1 MKKKIKNYLT
11 KFSDLKGLAS
21 IGFADSV
28 GSGIT
33 AIFWFFIASQLST
46 SSYGE
51 IHYYLGIAGLAQIIS
66 LIGNSNVVT
75 VYAAK
80 NVKIISTI
88 FSISLIAGFISSLVV
103 IILLARIDAALLI
116 FGYIIMDLSTGVLLG
131 RKLFKK
137 YLIFILLQKSLTLV
151 IGIGFY
157 FIFGEQGIIFA
168 LILSYLPYIIIVVKE
183 LKKEKIIFSQLK
195 QKKDFIIN
203 NYLTNLSG
211 SFSGQIDKI
220 IIAPLLGFE
229 LLGNYALA
237 LQFYVVLMVFSSI
250 VFKYILPQDSSGIK
264 NKNLKKVTIL
274 ISILIAILSSIFLPI
289 VIPHLFP
296 QYIETVD
303 AIQIISFS
311 VIPGT
316 ISMLYTSK
324 FLALEKS
331 KYVLMSKILTIVIM
345 IIGFITLGPIFG
357 IIGLAITLVISTSAD
372 AFYLV
377 LVNKFRERNNE

>member
-1 MKKKIKNYLT
+1 MNKDKKLWGKILGI
-11 KFSDLKGLAS
+11 KGLAS
-21 IGFADSV
+21 IGFADTI

-33 AIFWFFIASQLST
+33 AIFWFFIASQLS
-46 SSYGE
+46 SSAYGE
-51 IHYYLGIAGLAQIIS
+51 IHYYLGIAGIAQIIS
-66 LIGNSNVVT
+66 LIGNSNVLS

-80 NVKIISTI
+80 NVKIISTL
-88 FSISLIAGFISSLVV
+88 FFISLIAGFISSLVV

-131 RKLFKK
+131 RKLYKK
-137 YLIFILLQKSLTLV
+137 YLVFILLQKILTLV
-151 IGIGFY
+151 IGVGFY
-157 FIFGEQGIIFA
+157 LIFGDQSIIFA
-168 LILSYLPYIIIVVKE
+168 LILSYLPFIIIVGKE

-195 QKKDFIIN
+195 QRKDFIIN
-203 NYLTNLSG
+203 NYFSNLSG
-211 SFSGQIDKI
+211 SFAGQIDKI

-237 LQFYVVLMVFSSI
+237 LQFFVVLMVFSGI

-264 NKNLKKVTIL
+264 NENLKKATIL

-289 VIPHLFP
+289 IILHLFP
-296 QYIETVD
+296 QYIETID

-331 KYVLMSKILTIVIM
+331 KYILISKIFSIVIM
-345 IIGFITLGPIFG
+345 ITGFMILGPIFG
-357 IIGLAITLVISTSAD
+357 IIGLAITLLISTSVE
-372 AFYLV
+372 AFYLI
-377 LVNKFRERNNE
+377 LVNKFRERNNL

>member
-1 MKKKIKNYLT
+1 MNKNKKLWGKILG
-11 KFSDLKGLAS
+11 FKGLAS
-21 IGFADSV
+21 IGFADTV
-28 GSGIT
+28 GNGIT
-33 AIFWFFIASQLST
+33 AIFWFFIASQISS

-51 IHYYLGIAGLAQIIS
+51 IHYYLGIAGIAQIIS
-66 LIGNSNVVT
+66 LIGNSNVLS

-80 NVKIISTI
+80 NVKIISTL
-88 FSISLIAGFISSLVV
+88 FFISLIAGFISSLIV

-137 YLIFILLQKSLTLV
+137 YLMFILLQKILTLV
-151 IGIGFY
+151 IGVGFY
-157 FIFGEQGIIFA
+157 FIFGEQSIIFA
-168 LILSYLPYIIIVVKE
+168 LILSYLPCIIIVGKE

-195 QKKDFIIN
+195 QRKDFLIN
-203 NYLTNLSG
+203 NYFSKLSG
-211 SFSGQIDKI
+211 SFAGQIDKI

-237 LQFYVVLMVFSSI
+237 LQFYVVLMIFSGI

-264 NKNLKKVTIL
+264 NENLKKGTIL
-274 ISILIAILSSIFLPI
+274 ISILIAILSSIFLPN
-289 VIPHLFP
+289 VIFHLFP
-296 QYIETVD
+296 QYIETID

-331 KYVLMSKILTIVIM
+331 KYVLTSKIISIVIM
-345 IIGFITLGPIFG
+345 ITGFMTLGPILG
-357 IIGLAITLVISTSAD
+357 IIGLSITLVITTSVEAC
-372 AFYLV
+372 YLV
-377 LVNKFRERNNE
+377 LVNKFVERNNG

>member
-1 MKKKIKNYLT
+1 MNKNKKLWGKILG
-11 KFSDLKGLAS
+11 FKGLAS
-21 IGFADSV
+21 IGFADTV
-28 GSGIT
+28 GNGIT
-33 AIFWFFIASQLST
+33 AIFWFFIASQISS

-51 IHYYLGIAGLAQIIS
+51 IHYYLGIAGIAQIIS
-66 LIGNSNVVT
+66 LIGNSNVLS

-80 NVKIISTI
+80 NVKIISTL
-88 FSISLIAGFISSLVV
+88 FFISLIAGFISSLIV

-137 YLIFILLQKSLTLV
+137 YLMFILLQKILTLV
-151 IGIGFY
+151 IGVGFY
-157 FIFGEQGIIFA
+157 FIFGEQSIIFA
-168 LILSYLPYIIIVVKE
+168 LILSYLPCIIIVGKE

-195 QKKDFIIN
+195 QRKDFLIN
-203 NYLTNLSG
+203 NYFSKLSG
-211 SFSGQIDKI
+211 SFAGQIDKI

-237 LQFYVVLMVFSSI
+237 LQFYVVLMIFSGI

-264 NKNLKKVTIL
+264 NENLKKGTIL
-274 ISILIAILSSIFLPI
+274 ISILIAILSSIFLPN
-289 VIPHLFP
+289 VIFHLFP
-296 QYIETVD
+296 QYIETID

-331 KYVLMSKILTIVIM
+331 KYVLTSKIISIVIM
-345 IIGFITLGPIFG
+345 ITGFMTLGPILG
-357 IIGLAITLVISTSAD
+357 IIGLSITLVISTSVEAC
-372 AFYLV
+372 YLV
-377 LVNKFRERNNE
+377 LVNKFVERNNG

>member
-1 MKKKIKNYLT
+1 MNKDRKLWEKILG
-11 KFSDLKGLAS
+11 LKGLAS
-21 IGFADSV
+21 IGFADTI

-33 AIFWFFIASQLST
+33 AIFWFFIASQLSS

-51 IHYYLGIAGLAQIIS
+51 IHYYLGIAGVAQIIS
-66 LIGNSNVVT
+66 LIGNSNVLS

-80 NVKIISTI
+80 NVKIISTL
-88 FSISLIAGFISSLVV
+88 FFISLIAGFISSLVV

-137 YLIFILLQKSLTLV
+137 YTIFILLQKILTLV

-157 FIFGEQGIIFA
+157 FSFGEQSIIFA
-168 LILSYLPYIIIVVKE
+168 LVLSYLPYIIIVGKE
-183 LKKEKIIFSQLK
+183 LKKDKIIFSQLK
-195 QKKDFIIN
+195 ERKDFIIN
-203 NYLTNLSG
+203 NYFTNLSG
-211 SFSGQIDKI
+211 SFAGQIDKI

-237 LQFYVVLMVFSSI
+237 LQFYVVLMIFSGI
-250 VFKYILPQDSSGIK
+250 VFKYILTQDSSGIK
-264 NKNLKKVTIL
+264 NKNLKKGILL
-274 ISILIAILSSIFLPI
+274 ISILIAILSSIFLPM

-296 QYIETVD
+296 QYIETID

-316 ISMLYTSK
+316 ITMIYTSK

-331 KYVLMSKILTIVIM
+331 KYVLISKIFSIVIM
-345 IIGFITLGPIFG
+345 VTGFMTLGPIFG
-357 IIGLAITLVISTSAD
+357 IMGLSITLVIATSVD
-372 AFYLV
+372 ALYLL
-377 LVNKFRERNNE
+377 LVNKFGEINNE

>member
-11 KFSDLKGLAS
+11 KFSDLNGLVS
-21 IGFADSV
+21 IGFADSI

-88 FSISLIAGFISSLVV
+88 FFISLIAGFISSLVV

-168 LILSYLPYIIIVVKE
+168 LILSYLPYIIIVGKE
-183 LKKEKIIFSQLK
+183 LKKDKIIFSQLK
-195 QKKDFIIN
+195 ERKDFIIN
-203 NYLTNLSG
+203 NYFTNLSG
-211 SFSGQIDKI
+211 SFAGQIDKI

-237 LQFYVVLMVFSSI
+237 LQFYVVLMIFSGI
-250 VFKYILPQDSSGIK
+250 VFKYILTQDSSGIK
-264 NKNLKKVTIL
+264 NKNLKKGILL
-274 ISILIAILSSIFLPI
+274 ISILIAILSSIFLPM

-296 QYIETVD
+296 QYIETID

-316 ISMLYTSK
+316 ITMIYTSK

-331 KYVLMSKILTIVIM
+331 KYVLISKIFSIVIM
-345 IIGFITLGPIFG
+345 VTGFMTLGPIFG
-357 IIGLAITLVISTSAD
+357 IMGLSITLVIATSVD
-372 AFYLV
+372 ALYLL
-377 LVNKFRERNNE
+377 LVNKFGEINNE

>member
-1 MKKKIKNYLT
+1 MNKDRKLWEKILG
-11 KFSDLKGLAS
+11 LKGLAS
-21 IGFADSV
+21 IGFADII

-33 AIFWFFIASQLST
+33 AIFWFFIASQLSS

-51 IHYYLGIAGLAQIIS
+51 IHYYLGIAGVAQIIS
-66 LIGNSNVVT
+66 LIGNSNVLS

-80 NVKIISTI
+80 NVKIISTL
-88 FSISLIAGFISSLVV
+88 FFISLIAGFISSLVV

-137 YLIFILLQKSLTLV
+137 YLMFILLQKILTLV

-157 FIFGEQGIIFA
+157 FIFGEQSIIFA
-168 LILSYLPYIIIVVKE
+168 LILSYLPYIIIVGKE

-195 QKKDFIIN
+195 QRKDFIIN
-203 NYLTNLSG
+203 NYFSNLSG
-211 SFSGQIDKI
+211 SFAGQIDKI

-237 LQFYVVLMVFSSI
+237 LQFFVVLMVFSGI

-264 NKNLKKVTIL
+264 NENLKKGTIL

-289 VIPHLFP
+289 VILHLFP
-296 QYIETVD
+296 QYIETID
-303 AIQIISFS
+303 AIQIISFC

-331 KYVLMSKILTIVIM
+331 KYVLMSKIFSIVIM
-345 IIGFITLGPIFG
+345 ITGFMTLGPIFG
-357 IIGLAITLVISTSAD
+357 IIGLSITLVISTSVE

-377 LVNKFRERNNE
+377 LVNKFRERNNG

>member
-1 MKKKIKNYLT
+1 MNKNKKLWGKILG
-11 KFSDLKGLAS
+11 FKGLAS
-21 IGFADSV
+21 IGFADTV
-28 GSGIT
+28 GNGIT
-33 AIFWFFIASQLST
+33 AIFWFFIASQISN

-51 IHYYLGIAGLAQIIS
+51 IHYYLGIAGIAQIIS
-66 LIGNSNVVT
+66 LIGNSNVLS

-80 NVKIISTI
+80 NVKIISTL
-88 FSISLIAGFISSLVV
+88 FFISLIAGFISSLIV

-137 YLIFILLQKSLTLV
+137 YLMFILLQKILTLV
-151 IGIGFY
+151 IGVGFY
-157 FIFGEQGIIFA
+157 FIFGEQSIIFA
-168 LILSYLPYIIIVVKE
+168 LILSYLPCIIIVGKE

-195 QKKDFIIN
+195 QRKDFLIN
-203 NYLTNLSG
+203 NYFSKLSG
-211 SFSGQIDKI
+211 SFAGQIDKI

-237 LQFYVVLMVFSSI
+237 LQFYVVLMIFSGI

-264 NKNLKKVTIL
+264 NENLKKGTIL
-274 ISILIAILSSIFLPI
+274 ISILIAILSSIFLPN
-289 VIPHLFP
+289 VIFHLFP
-296 QYIETVD
+296 QYIETID

-331 KYVLMSKILTIVIM
+331 KYVLTSKIISIVIM
-345 IIGFITLGPIFG
+345 ITGFMTLGPILG
-357 IIGLAITLVISTSAD
+357 IIGLSITLVITTSVEAC
-372 AFYLV
+372 YLV
-377 LVNKFRERNNE
+377 LVNKFVERNNG

>member
-1 MKKKIKNYLT
+1 
-11 KFSDLKGLAS
+11 
-21 IGFADSV
+21 
-28 GSGIT
+28 
-33 AIFWFFIASQLST
+33 
-46 SSYGE
+46 
-51 IHYYLGIAGLAQIIS
+51 
-66 LIGNSNVVT
+66 
-75 VYAAK
+75 
-80 NVKIISTI
+80 
-88 FSISLIAGFISSLVV
+88 
-103 IILLARIDAALLI
+103 
-116 FGYIIMDLSTGVLLG
+116 
-131 RKLFKK
+131 
-137 YLIFILLQKSLTLV
+137 
-151 IGIGFY
+151 
-157 FIFGEQGIIFA
+157 
-168 LILSYLPYIIIVVKE
+168 
-183 LKKEKIIFSQLK
+183 
-195 QKKDFIIN
+195 
-203 NYLTNLSG
+203 
-211 SFSGQIDKI
+211 
-220 IIAPLLGFE
+220 
-229 LLGNYALA
+229 
-237 LQFYVVLMVFSSI
+237 MVFSSI

-264 NKNLKKVTIL
+264 NKNLKKATIL

-296 QYIETVD
+296 QYIETVE